1 MAFTNLVESIRTK
14 LPPKFETGECRA
26 RPKTAALLAFLI
38 RPVSRCVAV
47 LPPAGKPAAV
57 PTEYGRASKQAA
69 PPETC
74 EKIDCRQGG
83 GARRKLVQS
92 RCNSRASGA
101 SKREFMT

>member
-26 RPKTAALLAFLI
+26 RPKTAVLLAFLI

-57 PTEYGRASKQAA
+57 PTEYGRASTQIDGPKLHG
-69 PPETC
+69 
-74 EKIDCRQGG
+74 KIDCRQGRES
-83 GARRKLVQS
+83 ASEASLVAVQFACS
-92 RCNSRASGA
+92 
-101 SKREFMT
+101 